1 MSMASFFAIAK
12 IDVMNAKR
20 EKEMMKIREEFPI
33 LDQKI
38 NGEDLVYLDNAAS
51 TQKPRTVIN
60 AIKNYYENDHSN
72 VHRGVHTLSVRATE
86 AYERARQKVTE
97 FVNSP
102 NKHQII
108 FTKGTTES
116 INLIASSV
124 TNLIEKND
132 EILITAMEHH
142 SNIVPWQELC
152 KRTGATLKVIPISED
167 GDILM
172 DKYREMV
179 TNKTKLVSVVHLS
192 NTLGTINPIEKI
204 INKAKS
210 HSAITVIDGA
220 QAAGHI
226 PIDVQKLDCDFYL
239 FSGHKIYGPT
249 GIGVLYGKEDILN
262 KIDPYQY
269 GGEMILKVTFDET
282 TYNDLPHKFE
292 AGTPNIAGAVGIG
305 ASIDFINSLD
315 RDLCHKHEMSL
326 HDYAMDKLE
335 RIDGIRIIGRSS
347 NKSAILSFV
356 IDGMHPHDI
365 GTIINQKGIAVR
377 TGHHCTMPLM
387 DFYEIPGTVRAS
399 FSIYNTHSEIDKL
412 IDALKLAIK
421 MLKQ

>member
-1 MSMASFFAIAK
+1 MK
-12 IDVMNAKR
+12 ELRKR
-20 EKEMMKIREEFPI
+20 SLENIREEFPI
-33 LDQKI
+33 LHQKI

-51 TQKPRTVIN
+51 TQKPKAVIN
-60 AIKNYYENDHSN
+60 AIKDYYENDHSN

-86 AYERARQKVTE
+86 AYENAREKVSQ

-102 NKHQII
+102 NKNQII

-116 INLIASSV
+116 INLIAGSL

-152 KRTGATLKVIPISED
+152 KRTGAILKIIPINDNGE
-167 GDILM
+167 ILI
-172 DKYREMV
+172 DKYTEMV

-192 NTLGTINPIEKI
+192 NTLGTINPIEEI
-204 INKAKS
+204 IDTAKLNN
-210 HSAITVIDGA
+210 AITVIDGA
-220 QAAGHI
+220 QSAGHLLV
-226 PIDVQKLDCDFYL
+226 DVQELDCDFYL
-239 FSGHKIYGPT
+239 FSGHKVFGPT
-249 GIGVLYGKEDILN
+249 GIGVLYGKENILN
-262 KIDPYQY
+262 QIDPYQF

-282 TYNDLPHKFE
+282 TYNGLPHKFE

-315 RDLCHKHEMSL
+315 RELCHQYEMSL
-326 HDYAMDKLE
+326 HDYALEKLE
-335 RIDGIRIIGRSS
+335 QFEDIRIIGKSS
-347 NKSAILSFV
+347 KKSAIISFV
-356 IDGMHPHDI
+356 IDGIHPHDI

-387 DFYEIPGTVRAS
+387 DFYGIPGTVRAS
-399 FSIYNTHSEIDKL
+399 FSIYNNHAEVDKL
-412 IDALKLAIK
+412 IDAINLAIK

>member
-1 MSMASFFAIAK
+1 MK
-12 IDVMNAKR
+12 ELRKR
-20 EKEMMKIREEFPI
+20 SLDNIREEFPI
-33 LDQKI
+33 LHQKI

-51 TQKPRTVIN
+51 TQKPKAVIN
-60 AIKNYYENDHSN
+60 AIKDYYENDHSN

-86 AYERARQKVTE
+86 AYEDAREKVSQ

-102 NKHQII
+102 NKNQII

-116 INLIASSV
+116 INLIAGSL

-152 KRTGATLKVIPISED
+152 KRTGAILKIIPINDNGE
-167 GDILM
+167 ILI
-172 DKYREMV
+172 DKYTEMV

-192 NTLGTINPIEKI
+192 NTLGTINPIEEI
-204 INKAKS
+204 IDTAKS
-210 HSAITVIDGA
+210 NNAITVIDGA
-220 QAAGHI
+220 QSASHLLV
-226 PIDVQKLDCDFYL
+226 DVQELDCDFYL
-239 FSGHKIYGPT
+239 FSGHKVFGPT
-249 GIGVLYGKEDILN
+249 GIGVLYGKENILN
-262 KIDPYQY
+262 QIDPYQF

-282 TYNDLPHKFE
+282 TYNGLPHKFE

-315 RDLCHKHEMSL
+315 RELCHQYEMSL
-326 HDYAMDKLE
+326 HDYALEKLE
-335 RIDGIRIIGRSS
+335 QFDDIRIIGRSS
-347 NKSAILSFV
+347 KKSAIISFV
-356 IDGMHPHDI
+356 IDGIHPHDI

-387 DFYEIPGTVRAS
+387 DFYGIPGTVRAS
-399 FSIYNTHSEIDKL
+399 FSIYNNHAEVDKL
-412 IDALKLAIK
+412 IDAIKLAIK

>member
-1 MSMASFFAIAK
+1 MK
-12 IDVMNAKR
+12 ELRKR
-20 EKEMMKIREEFPI
+20 SLENIRDEFPI
-33 LDQKI
+33 LHQKI

-51 TQKPRTVIN
+51 TQKPKAVIN
-60 AIKNYYENDHSN
+60 AIKDYYENDHSN

-86 AYERARQKVTE
+86 AYEDAREKVSQ

-102 NKHQII
+102 NKNQII

-116 INLIASSV
+116 INLIAGSL

-152 KRTGATLKVIPISED
+152 KRTGAILKIIPINDNGE
-167 GDILM
+167 ILI
-172 DKYREMV
+172 DKYTEMV

-192 NTLGTINPIEKI
+192 NTLGTINPIEEI
-204 INKAKS
+204 IDTAKLNN
-210 HSAITVIDGA
+210 AITVIDGA
-220 QAAGHI
+220 QSAGHLLV
-226 PIDVQKLDCDFYL
+226 DVQELDCDFYL
-239 FSGHKIYGPT
+239 FSGHKVFGPT
-249 GIGVLYGKEDILN
+249 GIGVLYGKENILN
-262 KIDPYQY
+262 QIDPYQF

-282 TYNDLPHKFE
+282 TYNGLPHKFE

-315 RDLCHKHEMSL
+315 RELCHQYEMSL
-326 HDYAMDKLE
+326 HDYALEKLE
-335 RIDGIRIIGRSS
+335 QFDDIRIIGKSS
-347 NKSAILSFV
+347 KKSAIISFV
-356 IDGMHPHDI
+356 IDGIHPHDI

-387 DFYEIPGTVRAS
+387 DFYGIPGTVRAS
-399 FSIYNTHSEIDKL
+399 FSIYNNHAEVDKL
-412 IDALKLAIK
+412 IDAIKLAIK

>member
-1 MSMASFFAIAK
+1 MK
-12 IDVMNAKR
+12 DLRKR
-20 EKEMMKIREEFPI
+20 SLENIRDEFPI
-33 LDQKI
+33 LHQKI

-51 TQKPRTVIN
+51 TQKPKSVIN
-60 AIKNYYENDHSN
+60 AIKDYYENDHSN

-86 AYERARQKVTE
+86 AYEDAREKVSQ

-102 NKHQII
+102 NKNQII

-116 INLIASSV
+116 INLIAGSL

-152 KRTGATLKVIPISED
+152 KRTGAILKIIPINDNGE
-167 GDILM
+167 ILI
-172 DKYREMV
+172 DKYTEMV

-192 NTLGTINPIEKI
+192 NTLGTINPIEEI
-204 INKAKS
+204 IDTAKLNN
-210 HSAITVIDGA
+210 AITVIDGA
-220 QAAGHI
+220 QSAGHLLV
-226 PIDVQKLDCDFYL
+226 DVQELDCDFYL
-239 FSGHKIYGPT
+239 FSGHKVFGPT
-249 GIGVLYGKEDILN
+249 GIGVLYGKENILN
-262 KIDPYQY
+262 QIDPYQF

-282 TYNDLPHKFE
+282 TYNGLPHKFE

-315 RDLCHKHEMSL
+315 RELCHQYEMSL
-326 HDYAMDKLE
+326 HDYALEKLE
-335 RIDGIRIIGRSS
+335 QFDDIRIIGKSS
-347 NKSAILSFV
+347 KKSAIISFV
-356 IDGMHPHDI
+356 IDGIHPHDI

-387 DFYEIPGTVRAS
+387 DFYGIPGTVRAS
-399 FSIYNTHSEIDKL
+399 FSIYNNHAEVDKL
-412 IDALKLAIK
+412 IDAIKLAIK

>member
-1 MSMASFFAIAK
+1 MK
-12 IDVMNAKR
+12 ELRKR
-20 EKEMMKIREEFPI
+20 SLENIREEFPI
-33 LDQKI
+33 LHQKI

-51 TQKPRTVIN
+51 TQKPKAVIN
-60 AIKNYYENDHSN
+60 AIKDYYENDHSN

-86 AYERARQKVTE
+86 AYENAREKVSQ

-102 NKHQII
+102 NKNQII

-116 INLIASSV
+116 INLIAGSL

-152 KRTGATLKVIPISED
+152 KRTGAILKIIPINDNGE
-167 GDILM
+167 ILI
-172 DKYREMV
+172 DKYTEMV

-192 NTLGTINPIEKI
+192 NTLGTINPIEEI
-204 INKAKS
+204 IDTAKLNN
-210 HSAITVIDGA
+210 AITVIDGA
-220 QAAGHI
+220 QSAGHLLV
-226 PIDVQKLDCDFYL
+226 DVQELDCDFYL
-239 FSGHKIYGPT
+239 FSGHKVFGPT
-249 GIGVLYGKEDILN
+249 GIGVLYGKENILN
-262 KIDPYQY
+262 QIDPYQF

-282 TYNDLPHKFE
+282 TYNGLPHKFE

-315 RDLCHKHEMSL
+315 REVCHQYEMSL
-326 HDYAMDKLE
+326 HDYALEKLKQF
-335 RIDGIRIIGRSS
+335 DDIRIIGKSS
-347 NKSAILSFV
+347 KKSAIISFV
-356 IDGMHPHDI
+356 IDGIHPHDI

-387 DFYEIPGTVRAS
+387 DFYGIPGTVRAS
-399 FSIYNTHSEIDKL
+399 FSIYNNHAEVDKL
-412 IDALKLAIK
+412 IDAINLAIK

>member
-1 MSMASFFAIAK
+1 MVTDTMK
-12 IDVMNAKR
+12 ELRKR
-20 EKEMMKIREEFPI
+20 SLENIREEFPI
-33 LDQKI
+33 LHQKI

-51 TQKPRTVIN
+51 TQKPKAVIN
-60 AIKNYYENDHSN
+60 AIKDYYENDHSN

-86 AYERARQKVTE
+86 AYENAREKVSQ

-102 NKHQII
+102 NKKQII

-116 INLIASSV
+116 INLIAGSL

-152 KRTGATLKVIPISED
+152 KRTGAILKIIPINDNGE
-167 GDILM
+167 ILI
-172 DKYREMV
+172 DKYTEMV

-192 NTLGTINPIEKI
+192 NTLGTINPIEEI
-204 INKAKS
+204 IDTAKLND
-210 HSAITVIDGA
+210 AITVIDGA
-220 QAAGHI
+220 QSAGHLLV
-226 PIDVQKLDCDFYL
+226 DVQELDCDFYL
-239 FSGHKIYGPT
+239 FSGHKVFGPT
-249 GIGVLYGKEDILN
+249 GIGVLYGKENILN
-262 KIDPYQY
+262 QIDPYQF

-282 TYNDLPHKFE
+282 SYNGLPHKFE

-315 RDLCHKHEMSL
+315 RELCHQYEMSL
-326 HDYAMDKLE
+326 HDYALEKLE
-335 RIDGIRIIGRSS
+335 QFDEIRIIGKSS
-347 NKSAILSFV
+347 KKSAIISFV
-356 IDGMHPHDI
+356 IDGIHPHDI

-387 DFYEIPGTVRAS
+387 DFYGIPGTVRAS
-399 FSIYNTHSEIDKL
+399 FSIYNNHAEVDKL
-412 IDALKLAIK
+412 IDAIKLAIK

>member
-1 MSMASFFAIAK
+1 
-12 IDVMNAKR
+12 MNTK
-20 EKEMMKIREEFPI
+20 KKKVFDKIRNQFPI

-38 NGEDLVYLDNAAS
+38 NGEDLIYLDNAAS
-51 TQKPRTVIN
+51 TQKPKSVIN

-86 AYERARQKVTE
+86 AYENARVKVAE
-97 FVNSP
+97 FLNSP
-102 NKHQII
+102 NKNQVI

-116 INLIASSV
+116 INLIAGSL
-124 TNLIEKND
+124 TNLIQKND

-152 KRTGATLKVIPISED
+152 KRTGAILKVIPINKD
-167 GDILM
+167 GEILI
-172 DKYREMV
+172 DKYKEMV

-192 NTLGTINPIEKI
+192 NTLGTINPIAEI
-204 INKAKS
+204 IDTAKS
-210 HSAITVIDGA
+210 HDAITVIDGA
-220 QAAGHI
+220 QAAGHL
-226 PIDVQKLDCDFYL
+226 PVDVQKLDCDFYL

-249 GIGVLYGKEDILN
+249 GIGVLYGKVDILN
-262 KIDPYQY
+262 QIDPYQF

-315 RDLCHKHEMSL
+315 RDLCHQHEMSL
-326 HDYAMDKLE
+326 HDYALDQLKK
-335 RIDGIRIIGRSS
+335 IQSIRIIGESS
-347 NKSAILSFV
+347 IKSAIISFV
-356 IDGMHPHDI
+356 VDGIHPHDI

-387 DFYEIPGTVRAS
+387 DFYGISGTVRAS
-399 FSIYNTHSEIDKL
+399 FSIYNSHAEVDKL
-412 IDALKLAIK
+412 IDAINLSIS

>member
-1 MSMASFFAIAK
+1 
-12 IDVMNAKR
+12 MNTKQKR
-20 EKEMMKIREEFPI
+20 NLTNIREEFPI

-51 TQKPRTVIN
+51 TQKPKTVIN
-60 AIKNYYENDHSN
+60 AIKNYYEKDHSN

-86 AYERARQKVTE
+86 AYENAREKVSE

-102 NKHQII
+102 HKNQII

-116 INLIASSV
+116 INLIAGSL
-124 TNLIEKND
+124 TNLIQKND

-152 KRTGATLKVIPISED
+152 KRTGAILKVIPINEN
-167 GDILM
+167 GEILI
-172 DKYREMV
+172 DKYKEMV

-192 NTLGTINPIEKI
+192 NTLGTINPIAEI
-204 INKAKS
+204 IDTAKS
-210 HSAITVIDGA
+210 YDAITVIDGA
-220 QAAGHI
+220 QAAGHLSV
-226 PIDVQKLDCDFYL
+226 DVQKLDCDFYL

-249 GIGVLYGKEDILN
+249 GIGVLYGKVDILN
-262 KIDPYQY
+262 RIDPYQF

-315 RDLCHKHEMSL
+315 RDLCHQHEMSL
-326 HDYAMDKLE
+326 HDYALDQLQQ
-335 RIDGIRIIGRSS
+335 IQSISIIGKSS
-347 NKSAILSFV
+347 MKSAIISFV
-356 IDGMHPHDI
+356 VDGIHPHDI

-387 DFYEIPGTVRAS
+387 DFYGISGTVRAS
-399 FSIYNTHSEIDKL
+399 FSIYNSHAEVDKL
-412 IDALKLAIK
+412 IDAINLSII

>member
-1 MSMASFFAIAK
+1 MK
-12 IDVMNAKR
+12 ELRKR
-20 EKEMMKIREEFPI
+20 SLENIREEFPI
-33 LDQKI
+33 LHQKI

-51 TQKPRTVIN
+51 TQKPKAVIN
-60 AIKNYYENDHSN
+60 AIKDYYENDHSN

-86 AYERARQKVTE
+86 AYEDAREKVSQ

-102 NKHQII
+102 NKNQII

-116 INLIASSV
+116 INLIAGSL

-152 KRTGATLKVIPISED
+152 KRTGAILKIIPINDNGE
-167 GDILM
+167 ILI
-172 DKYREMV
+172 DKYTEMV

-192 NTLGTINPIEKI
+192 NTLGTINPIEEI
-204 INKAKS
+204 IDTAKLNN
-210 HSAITVIDGA
+210 AITVIDGA
-220 QAAGHI
+220 QSAGHLLV
-226 PIDVQKLDCDFYL
+226 DVQELDCDFYL
-239 FSGHKIYGPT
+239 FSGHKVFGPT
-249 GIGVLYGKEDILN
+249 GIGVLYGKENILN
-262 KIDPYQY
+262 QIDPYQF

-282 TYNDLPHKFE
+282 TYNGLPHKFE

-315 RDLCHKHEMSL
+315 RELCHQYEMSL
-326 HDYAMDKLE
+326 HDYALEKLKQF
-335 RIDGIRIIGRSS
+335 DDIRIIGKSS
-347 NKSAILSFV
+347 KKSAIISFV
-356 IDGMHPHDI
+356 IDGIHPHDI

-387 DFYEIPGTVRAS
+387 DFYGIPGTVRAS
-399 FSIYNTHSEIDKL
+399 FSIYNNHAEVDKL
-412 IDALKLAIK
+412 IDAINLAIK

>member
-1 MSMASFFAIAK
+1 MK
-12 IDVMNAKR
+12 ELRKR
-20 EKEMMKIREEFPI
+20 SLENIREEFPI
-33 LDQKI
+33 LHQKI

-51 TQKPRTVIN
+51 TQKPKAVIN
-60 AIKNYYENDHSN
+60 AIKDYYENDHSN

-86 AYERARQKVTE
+86 AYENAREKVSQ

-102 NKHQII
+102 NKNQII

-116 INLIASSV
+116 INLIAGSL

-152 KRTGATLKVIPISED
+152 KRTGAILKIIPINDD
-167 GDILM
+167 GEILI
-172 DKYREMV
+172 DKYTEMV

-192 NTLGTINPIEKI
+192 NTLGTINPIEEI
-204 INKAKS
+204 IDTAKLNN
-210 HSAITVIDGA
+210 AITVIDGA
-220 QAAGHI
+220 QSAGHLLV
-226 PIDVQKLDCDFYL
+226 DVQELDCDFYL
-239 FSGHKIYGPT
+239 FSGHKVFGPT
-249 GIGVLYGKEDILN
+249 GIGVLYGKENILN
-262 KIDPYQY
+262 QIDPYQF

-282 TYNDLPHKFE
+282 TYNGLPHKFE

-315 RDLCHKHEMSL
+315 RELCHQYEMSL
-326 HDYAMDKLE
+326 HDYALEKLE
-335 RIDGIRIIGRSS
+335 QFDNIRIIGKSS
-347 NKSAILSFV
+347 KKSAIISFV
-356 IDGMHPHDI
+356 IDGIHPHDI

-387 DFYEIPGTVRAS
+387 DFYGIPGTVRAS
-399 FSIYNTHSEIDKL
+399 FSIYNNHTEVDKL
-412 IDALKLAIK
+412 IDAIKLAIK